1 LTVCDGRAGGTNN
14 KGLQAMFTVRN
25 LSLGLVLSL
34 GFGTAALAGPDL
46 KPKFNSANG
55 SVGVSNV
62 GDADAAPTWVTVSC
76 AASGGGSC
84 PDPSPAD
91 AAPYLN
97 AAFPGKVA
105 IQIPALAPG
114 AKHTHVIAFFVGL
127 EFDPGSYSFTVCAD
141 AGADVA
147 EDSERNCVVV
157 KKSVRGPL
165 SGPTDLKS
173 NS

>member
-1 LTVCDGRAGGTNN
+1 
-14 KGLQAMFTVRN
+14 MFTVRN

-84 PDPSPAD
+84 PDPSRSRSRFRPW
-91 AAPYLN
+91 PPVRSTLMSSR
-97 AAFPGKVA
+97 FSWVSSLIPVA
-105 IQIPALAPG
+105 IPSPSVPTPAPMSPRTAS
-114 AKHTHVIAFFVGL
+114 A
-127 EFDPGSYSFTVCAD
+127 TV
-141 AGADVA
+141 
-147 EDSERNCVVV
+147 S
-157 KKSVRGPL
+157 S
-165 SGPTDLKS
+165 
-173 NS
+173 